1 MTAPRLDILN
11 INFYDWAGERL
22 YRGGAERYV
31 LDLAGLARSIGL
43 VPRILQNAWQPFAT
57 TVDGIEVVGV
67 PAATQV
73 DFHALSAGFA
83 PQVEGAALV
92 IASPLELACALP
104 GSTPVIGISHGI
116 WWDDPSGQLADPD
129 RERSRL
135 REALARVATCVCV
148 DTNFINWVRTQGD
161 PAQPKLEYLPNCVAL
176 DRFPAQAKSFDGP
189 LRVLFP
195 RRLCAERGFPGVLEA
210 FDYLLPRHPD
220 LELHLCGGGAE
231 REEVL
236 AREFVAR
243 HRDRA
248 RWSDLPM
255 DEMPSAYAASHV
267 VLVPTEY
274 GEGTSLACIEG
285 MATNNAVVA
294 THVGGLPN
302 LVLDGY
308 NGLLIKPGPQAL
320 VDAVE
325 RLVADRVLTA
335 RLAAHALEV
344 AVTFGRARWQTRW
357 LDLMGRALG
366 RAPMA
371 AELRGTAAVPDARA
385 PATAAADPAHDAK
398 RLALSLADAMASRD
412 SLADAMRLVVQ
423 ERDAARRHRERTM
436 AERDAARA
444 ESDLARRERS
454 LAVAQAELDRREL
467 ATAKDAVAAVSAERD
482 ALAIKAQD
490 RERMATEAS
499 TREADLRR
507 VVGGLEHALSARDEG
522 IVWLRDELKLAY
534 DRFARRR
541 ASVKLTGID
550 FAYALANRFPRA
562 KRFAK
567 ALVPS
572 AIRRRF
578 NRASAEQQGLAS
590 PPAAAATAG
599 AAPAIATYA
608 APTTNALAPAGSA
621 LAPAGAAGTPAA
633 AAPSGYDVI
642 CFANIEWSARYQRP
656 QHMMSRFADDGH
668 RVFYVIASRAPPP
681 GEPYAIEPVAHNVFQ
696 VCLAV
701 DAMQDFYGKA
711 MSDGNEAAMAEAV
724 AALARDRRIKAAIT
738 VVHLPYWARL
748 AERLRER
755 RDWRIVYDCMDE
767 WADFPAIGREL
778 LVEEERLVR
787 TADLVTVTAALLEQK
802 WSGVARRCVL
812 ARNGVDFDFFARN
825 CVPNGILEGVR
836 RPIVGYYGALAD
848 WVDLEL
854 IAAVARRRPDW
865 NFVLLGDVFV
875 KDLCGLD
882 ALPNVQLLGRRPY
895 QEMPKYLYHFD
906 VCLVPFKLNDVT
918 HAVDPVKFY
927 EYISAG
933 KPVVAVPL
941 KEMAIYGDYAY
952 FATGPDEFVAGI
964 ESALAE
970 NDPALWN
977 RRVALARDNDWAE
990 RYRVTRD
997 AVEAAHPLV
1006 SIIVVSYF
1014 NAEMTR
1020 LCVES
1025 IFRTQTWPRIELIVV
1040 DNASTDET
1048 RTYLKFLN
1056 RVRPDVTIILNDEN
1070 RGFAAANNQGLAV
1083 ARGEFIVLLNNDTV
1097 VPRGWLEP
1105 LLAHLRDP
1113 GIGMVGPVTNFVGNE
1128 AKVAVDYESLDRME
1142 DFAERYTGAH
1152 AGRTFDIAVL
1162 AMFCVMFT
1170 RATFE
1175 RIGLLDEGF
1184 GMGMFEDDDYSKRMH
1199 SAGLRTVCAED
1210 AFVHHFG
1217 QAAFKKLIASG
1228 EYHRLWE
1235 TNQAYFEAKWGEWKP
1250 HEHRQ

>member
-31 LDLAGLARSIGL
+31 LDLAGLARGIGL
-43 VPRILQNAWQPFAT
+43 VPRILQNAWQPFTAS
-57 TVDGIEVVGV
+57 VDGIEVVGI
-67 PAATQV
+67 PTAKQV
-73 DFHALSAGFA
+73 DFQALSAGFA
-83 PQVEGAALV
+83 PHVEGAALV

-104 GSTPVIGISHGI
+104 AGAPVIGISHGI
-116 WWDDPSGQLADPD
+116 WWDDPTGQLADPD
-129 RERSRL
+129 RERRRL
-135 REALARVATCVCV
+135 HEALARVTACVCV

-161 PAQPKLEYLPNCVAL
+161 PAQPKLEYVPNCVAL
-176 DRFPAQAKSFDGP
+176 DRFPAQAKSFAGP

-195 RRLCAERGFPGVLEA
+195 RRLCSERGFPGVLEA

-220 LELHLCGGGAE
+220 LEFHLCGGGAE

-267 VLVPTEY
+267 VLLPTEY
-274 GEGTSLACIEG
+274 GEGTSLACIEA

-325 RLVADRVLTA
+325 RLVADRALTA
-335 RLAAHALEV
+335 RLAAHALDV
-344 AVTFGRARWQTRW
+344 ASSFGRARWQQRW
-357 LDLMGRALG
+357 LDLMGRSLG
-366 RAPMA
+366 RTPGSVDS
-371 AELRGTAAVPDARA
+371 RGTAALPGGRADASA
-385 PATAAADPAHDAK
+385 AVEPAQDAA

-412 SLADAMRLVVQ
+412 SLADAMRLVAQ
-423 ERDAARRHRERTM
+423 ERDAARRHRERM
-436 AERDAARA
+436 AAERDAARA
-444 ESDLARRERS
+444 DADLARRERS
-454 LAVAQAELDRREL
+454 LAVAEAELERRERAL
-467 ATAKDAVAAVSAERD
+467 VAANLDYAISERAAARTEVAAVGVERD
-482 ALAIKAQD
+482 ALAAKLQD
-490 RERMATEAS
+490 AARLAIDAAGREDE
-499 TREADLRR
+499 LRR
-507 VVGGLEHALSARDEG
+507 AIAAVEQGLATRDEG

-541 ASVKLTGID
+541 ASVKLTGVD
-550 FAYALANRFPRA
+550 FAYAIGSRFPRL
-562 KRFAK
+562 KRVAK
-567 ALVPS
+567 ALVPK

-599 AAPAIATYA
+599 AAPAGLTS
-608 APTTNALAPAGSA
+608 APASA
-621 LAPAGAAGTPAA
+621 NAAAMAGLSPASAA
-633 AAPSGYDVI
+633 AAPSHAAASGYDVI

-681 GEPYAIEPVAHNVFQ
+681 GEAYAIEPVAHNVFQ

-711 MSDGNEAAMAEAV
+711 MSDGNEAAMADAIAV
-724 AALARDRRIKAAIT
+724 LARDRRIKAAIT

-787 TADLVTVTAALLEQK
+787 VADLVTVTAALLEQK
-802 WSGVARRCVL
+802 WKGVARNCMLV
-812 ARNGVDFDFFARN
+812 RNGVDFDFFARH
-825 CVPNGILEGVR
+825 CTPNGILEGIK

-854 IAAVARRRPDW
+854 IAGVARRRPDW
-865 NFVLLGDVFV
+865 NFVLLGDIFV
-875 KDLCGLD
+875 KDLAGLD

-941 KEMAIYGDYAY
+941 KEMEIYGD
-952 FATGPDEFVAGI
+952 
-964 ESALAE
+964 
-970 NDPALWN
+970 
-977 RRVALARDNDWAE
+977 
-990 RYRVTRD
+990 
-997 AVEAAHPLV
+997 
-1006 SIIVVSYF
+1006 
-1014 NAEMTR
+1014 
-1020 LCVES
+1020 
-1025 IFRTQTWPRIELIVV
+1025 
-1040 DNASTDET
+1040 
-1048 RTYLKFLN
+1048 
-1056 RVRPDVTIILNDEN
+1056 
-1070 RGFAAANNQGLAV
+1070 
-1083 ARGEFIVLLNNDTV
+1083 
-1097 VPRGWLEP
+1097 
-1105 LLAHLRDP
+1105 
-1113 GIGMVGPVTNFVGNE
+1113 
-1128 AKVAVDYESLDRME
+1128 
-1142 DFAERYTGAH
+1142 
-1152 AGRTFDIAVL
+1152 
-1162 AMFCVMFT
+1162 
-1170 RATFE
+1170 
-1175 RIGLLDEGF
+1175 
-1184 GMGMFEDDDYSKRMH
+1184 
-1199 SAGLRTVCAED
+1199 
-1210 AFVHHFG
+1210 
-1217 QAAFKKLIASG
+1217 
-1228 EYHRLWE
+1228 
-1235 TNQAYFEAKWGEWKP
+1235 
-1250 HEHRQ
+1250 